1 MWLFYTRSEVITE
14 WRPIQ
19 FSLLHWGEQISGCS
33 LPSSLCE
40 SLSLPLYPL
49 SMLSFLCQWWV
60 SDFGIYES
68 ANAHA
73 GGSVTNVAVCW
84 ASHALI
90 VHFQGCAYT
99 QWITRLCV
107 CVSVWVWC
115 CCRSV
120 QMLQGL
126 LKHPILLKQGSLFFL
141 KSNFTRK
148 PLVFQS
154 ETHWLEMCFWSH
166 EVNNRVLAIMWRFE
180 MFWLWWIMS

>member
-1 MWLFYTRSEVITE
+1 MCLFYTRFEVITE

-19 FSLLHWGEQISGCS
+19 LSLMRWGEQISGCS

-84 ASHALI
+84 ASHGFI

-107 CVSVWVWC
+107 YECEAAAGHSKCSKDSWK
-115 CCRSV
+115 R
-120 QMLQGL
+120 
-126 LKHPILLKQGSLFFL
+126 PILLRQGSLFFFQIKLHEETLSYSKWNTFSEKVLL
-141 KSNFTRK
+141 KATRWTSGSSA
-148 PLVFQS
+148 V
-154 ETHWLEMCFWSH
+154 T
-166 EVNNRVLAIMWRFE
+166 WRFE
-180 MFWLWWIMS
+180 MFCLWWIMS

>member
-1 MWLFYTRSEVITE
+1 MCLFYTRCEVITQ

-19 FSLLHWGEQISGCS
+19 LSLVRWGEQISGCS

-84 ASHALI
+84 ASHGLI

-99 QWITRLCV
+99 QWITRPCV
-107 CVSVWVWC
+107 YECEAAAGQSKCSKDSWNAPFSWDKAVHSFSNQTSRGNLELFKV
-115 CCRSV
+115 
-120 QMLQGL
+120 
-126 LKHPILLKQGSLFFL
+126 KH
-141 KSNFTRK
+141 
-148 PLVFQS
+148 V
-154 ETHWLEMCFWSH
+154 
-166 EVNNRVLAIMWRFE
+166 
-180 MFWLWWIMS
+180 

>member
-1 MWLFYTRSEVITE
+1 MCLFYTSFEVITE
-14 WRPIQ
+14 WRPIEL
-19 FSLLHWGEQISGCS
+19 SLMRWGEQISGCS

-84 ASHALI
+84 ASHGLI

-99 QWITRLCV
+99 QWITRPCV
-107 CVSVWVWC
+107 YECEAAAGQPKCSKDSWNAPFSWDKAVYSFSNQTSRGNLELFKV
-115 CCRSV
+115 
-120 QMLQGL
+120 
-126 LKHPILLKQGSLFFL
+126 KH
-141 KSNFTRK
+141 
-148 PLVFQS
+148 V
-154 ETHWLEMCFWSH
+154 
-166 EVNNRVLAIMWRFE
+166 
-180 MFWLWWIMS
+180 